1 MNIGIDARALTKN
14 KAGIGTYTYKI
25 IEYLNKYDK
34 KNKYILFSNKEV
46 VIDFELNENWDIYIK
61 DSKIGT
67 YWVYFKLPKILK
79 ENNIDIFWGTQ
90 HCVPKRNKFTK
101 NIKYILT
108 IHDIAIKKLKKVGSL
123 YNTIIQKLILKKS
136 CKNANKIIAVSKST
150 KKDLIDILK
159 INEEKIQVIYEGIEQ
174 DGNKNKL
181 NQEQEN
187 EIIKKY
193 GVEKNKYIFFLSTI
207 EPRKNL
213 ITAVKAFDLLK
224 QREKN
229 LKFVISG
236 GQGWKCKK
244 TLDRIY
250 NSKFKK
256 DIILTGYIS
265 NEEKEA
271 FFKNTIAFVYP
282 SLYEG
287 FGIPILEAMK
297 NGAIVITSNN
307 SSLPEVGGKSAF
319 YLNNVH
325 DETELSRL
333 IEKCLNLSDQER
345 KEIIEEGYQNVK
357 KFTWEKCAKETLE
370 QFNQEDNN

>member
-34 KNKYILFSNKEV
+34 ENNYVLFSNKDV
-46 VIDFELNENWDIYIK
+46 IIDFALNENWKIYKK

-67 YWVYFKLPKILK
+67 FWIYFILPKILK
-79 ENNIDIFWGTQ
+79 NNNIDIFWGTQ
-90 HCVPKRNKFTK
+90 HCLPKRNKYTK
-101 NIKYILT
+101 KIRYVLT
-108 IHDIAIKKLKKVGSL
+108 IHDIAIKKFKNVGSL

-150 KKDLIDILK
+150 KKDLIDILGVDK
-159 INEEKIQVIYEGIEQ
+159 DKIQVIYEGIEQ
-174 DGNKNKL
+174 KNNENKFDSKI
-181 NQEQEN
+181 EN
-187 EIIKKY
+187 EIIEKY
-193 GVEKNKYIFFLSTI
+193 GLERNKYIFFLSTI

-224 QREKN
+224 EKAEN

-236 GQGWKCKK
+236 GKGWKCKE
-244 TLDRIY
+244 TLDRIQ
-250 NSKFKK
+250 NSKFKE

-265 NEEKEA
+265 NEEKEIL
-271 FFKNTIAFVYP
+271 FKNTIAFIYP

-287 FGIPILEAMK
+287 FGIPVLEAMK

-319 YLNNVH
+319 YLNNAT
-325 DETELSRL
+325 DELELSKL
-333 IEKCLNLSDQER
+333 INKCLKLSDEER
-345 KEIIEEGYQNVK
+345 KKRIEEGYKNVK
-357 KFTWEKCAKETLE
+357 KFTWEKCAKGTLE
-370 QFNQEDNN
+370 QFNQEG